1 MGKINASLN
10 YIDTKSRSFGN
21 EMSTIYTWPIN
32 NDMRVYKTPLGKPVY
47 SIEDGGRY
55 DNWNALT
62 DANKIAAGVS
72 PYWGRY
78 EDGGETQSS
87 RTILNG
93 SIEWTPIKDLT
104 FTGKIAYDKGYTTS
118 DAYAKPRFDKDELDE
133 SVISKYLYK
142 FGSYKFE
149 PSRSELLTVQGLAT
163 YKVDLFKDFSMN
175 LLAGAEIMINK
186 SYEATMAGQEFVLE
200 GDYYSFNN
208 TNTET
213 G

>member
-1 MGKINASLN
+1 
-10 YIDTKSRSFGN
+10 
-21 EMSTIYTWPIN
+21 MSSIYTWPIN

-62 DANKIAAGVS
+62 DADKIAAGVS

-104 FTGKIAYDKGYTTS
+104 FTGKIAYDKDIQLPTPTPNLVS
-118 DAYAKPRFDKDELDE
+118 IKTNWTRALFPNISTN
-133 SVISKYLYK
+133 SVLINSN
-142 FGSYKFE
+142 
-149 PSRSELLTVQGLAT
+149 PAVANCSRYRDWPHT
-163 YKVDLFKDFSMN
+163 K
-175 LLAGAEIMINK
+175 
-186 SYEATMAGQEFVLE
+186 
-200 GDYYSFNN
+200 
-208 TNTET
+208 
-213 G
+213 